1 MTINDFKDTVRDLSS
16 SDRQQLDDVYLI
28 FRRFDRDN
36 DGFISIN
43 ELTSGLRTMG
53 IFLTAEERD
62 ALMNKFDTNKD
73 GNISDAEIY
82 NVLSSIN
89 TKDLAS

>member
-1 MTINDFKDTVRDLSS
+1 M
-16 SDRQQLDDVYLI
+16 LI
-28 FRRFDRDN
+28 RKFDRDN

-53 IFLTAEERD
+53 IFLTPEERD
-62 ALMNKFDTNKD
+62 ALMSKFDTNKD

>member
-1 MTINDFKDTVRDLSS
+1 
-16 SDRQQLDDVYLI
+16 
-28 FRRFDRDN
+28 
-36 DGFISIN
+36 
-43 ELTSGLRTMG
+43 MG

-82 NVLSSIN
+82 NALSSIN